1 MIKNKKQYASVLKEV
16 EILKDNIHDTEEVLK
31 KEDNVSLKLQL
42 STFKKGLKKLS
53 KEIEEFECLTSGEL
67 SALEFNSAKD
77 DMNKA
82 IISFRIA
89 SQLTQKELAEK
100 MYIQEQQIQR
110 YEQSDY
116 LTAGFERILQ
126 LLEVLDVQMTLKK
139 DFRERKKIVVIDKE
153 IEEISSKIKQ
163 RHQLMEIGQ

>member
-1 MIKNKKQYASVLKEV
+1 MIKNKKQYASIIKEV
-16 EILKDNIHDTEEVLK
+16 EVLKNNIRDTEEVLK
-31 KEDNVSLKLQL
+31 KDDNASLKLQL
-42 STFKKGLKKLS
+42 STFKKGLRKLS
-53 KEIEEFECLTSGEL
+53 KEIEEFERLTSGEL

-110 YEQSDY
+110 YEQFDY

-139 DFRERKKIVVIDKE
+139 DFKENRESFIIDKN
-153 IEEISSKIKQ
+153 IWEISSEII
-163 RHQLMEIGQ
+163 RRGQLMEIGQ